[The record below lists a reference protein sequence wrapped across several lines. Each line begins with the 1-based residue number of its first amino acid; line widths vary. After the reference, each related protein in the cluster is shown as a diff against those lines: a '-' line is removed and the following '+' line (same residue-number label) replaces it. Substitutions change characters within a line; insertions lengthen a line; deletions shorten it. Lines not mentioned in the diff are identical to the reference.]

1 VAGRLQGRV
10 AIVTGGGGSIGGG
23 VARLLAAE
31 GAAVVVNDLGGSV
44 TGEGGSQG
52 PADRVAAEIREAGGK
67 AVANYDSVASFDGG
81 RAMVDAAIKNFGRID
96 ILCHLAGILRDR
108 MVFNMTEEEWD
119 GVVAVH
125 LGGAFNTVRHAVPH
139 MIRQRWGRILLFSS
153 GSGLGNSGQAN
164 YSAAKEAMV
173 GMARSLAQE
182 LKPYNIT
189 VNAIYPGG
197 ASRMT
202 GTVPQTTREIRAAR
216 GIVGGGAQG
225 GRAVATFDEEARDTA
240 NNAAKA
246 VYLCTEEGGVI
257 TGQVVGTS
265 GWPMTLYTARH
276 VIRAIS
282 KPGRWTLDELDQVAP
297 QSLVGGLVN
306 PAPRVQ
312 RDAPP
317 AAT

>member
-1 VAGRLQGRV
+1 
-10 AIVTGGGGSIGGG
+10 GGGGAIGGG
-23 VARLLAAE
+23 IAKLMAAE

-44 TGEGGSQG
+44 TGEGASQG
-52 PADRVAAEIREAGGK
+52 PAEKMVAEIREAGGK
-67 AVANYDSVASFDGG
+67 AVANYDNVASFKGAG
-81 RAMVDAAIKNFGRID
+81 AMVDAAIKNFGRLD
-96 ILCHLAGILRDR
+96 ILCHVAGILRDR
-108 MVFNMTEEEWD
+108 MVFNMTEDEWD

-125 LGGAFNTVRHAVPH
+125 MGGAFNTVRNAVPH
-139 MIRQRWGRILLFSS
+139 MIRQRSGRILLFSS
-153 GSGLGNSGQAN
+153 GSGLGNSGQSN

-173 GMARSLAQE
+173 GMAHSLAAE

-189 VNAIYPGG
+189 INAIYPGG

-202 GTVPQTTREIRAAR
+202 GTVPQTTRDLRAAR

-225 GRAVATFDEEARDTA
+225 GRAAAFDEESRDTA

-265 GWPMTLYTARH
+265 GWPMTLYTSRH

-312 RDAPP
+312 RDGPP